1 MWISDLTGPKDLP
14 IIARAGGRLFGR
26 AIGYIN
32 MARGH
37 LDGVMK
43 QPQMQEVWL
52 FLHQHCFISTSL
64 L

>member
-1 MWISDLTGPKDLP
+1 MYNSVNSIFLGPKDLP

-37 LDGVMK
+37 IDGVMK
-43 QPQMQEVWL
+43 QPQMQEV
-52 FLHQHCFISTSL
+52 L
-64 L
+64 LLS